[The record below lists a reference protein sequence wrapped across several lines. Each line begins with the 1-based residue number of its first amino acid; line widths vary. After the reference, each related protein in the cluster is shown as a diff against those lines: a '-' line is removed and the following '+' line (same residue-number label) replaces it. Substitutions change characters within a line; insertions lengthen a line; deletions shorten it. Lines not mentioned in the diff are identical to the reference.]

1 MCYLCCVIK
10 ETKGLVLC
18 ILKFKRFDLGLA
30 LSVNIDLTFRHIYSQ
45 GCTKV
50 LLAVNQLF
58 SYLNWLRDCMCISFC
73 KIAKNALLLFQQV
86 SFNCF

>member
-10 ETKGLVLC
+10 ETKGLVLY

-30 LSVNIDLTFRHIYSQ
+30 LSVNIELTFRHIYSQ
-45 GCTKV
+45 V

-73 KIAKNALLLFQQV
+73 KIAKNALLLFLSIV
-86 SFNCF
+86 